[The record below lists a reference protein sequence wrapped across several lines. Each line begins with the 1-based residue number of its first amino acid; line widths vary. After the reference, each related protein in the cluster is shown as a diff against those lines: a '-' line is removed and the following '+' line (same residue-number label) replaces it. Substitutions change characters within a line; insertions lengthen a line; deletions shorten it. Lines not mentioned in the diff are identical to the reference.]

1 MPNPRLIPQV
11 SPTNKVSW
19 GIGGVFG
26 KSQELGT
33 IRPNLSKL
41 VHFTNRIK
49 VKNLETLKNP
59 CSWDLPKPR
68 LIPQVSPTNKVF
80 WGIGGVFGKSQ
91 EHGTIRANLSKLVH
105 FINKIHDFPE
115 LTHSACLYCT
125 RAGSHSFD
133 MRTKIPWGILS
144 YTCSYFMVNFGTI
157 WKFCLKVPLRSL
169 WTDMHCHPLQS

>member
-26 KSQELGT
+26 KSQE
-33 IRPNLSKL
+33 
-41 VHFTNRIK
+41 
-49 VKNLETLKNP
+49 
-59 CSWDLPKPR
+59 
-68 LIPQVSPTNKVF
+68 
-80 WGIGGVFGKSQ
+80 
-91 EHGTIRANLSKLVH
+91 HGTIRANLSKLVQ

-133 MRTKIPWGILS
+133 MRTKIPWHILS
-144 YTCSYFMVNFGTI
+144 YTYGYFLVNFGAI

-169 WTDMHCHPLQS
+169 CDFQGDPNNPEQAHFYPKISTFSQSSCMEKVSEKIW